1 MGIRNAMQWNAIQK
15 RIKPKARPP
24 SLFWAQGDAVD
35 VESTNAEQ
43 EI

>member
-15 RIKPKARPP
+15 SIKPKARPP
-24 SLFWAQGDAVD
+24 SLFWAQDD
-35 VESTNAEQ
+35 VEPTNAEQ